1 MRRSPRSRREMQAVR
16 KLSPLSFFFPP
27 EKKSLVRKCYKTK
40 SYPLACLKLLRLLHM
55 RWVLLLLTAA
65 TSSAFVLI
73 NYSPVPSQLCVRM
86 SGVGTGYYT
95 CVTREYCYSS
105 AFIPISRYERV
116 SGFAKVAQCP
126 CLRDGGMR
134 LINMP
139 SLRQVSRRSKRI
151 SLDMKKNDQPVYC
164 SLQQVVTM
172 GLCDFARICE
182 RVKVC
187 ACVCV
192 CVCVCD

>member
-1 MRRSPRSRREMQAVR
+1 
-16 KLSPLSFFFPP
+16 
-27 EKKSLVRKCYKTK
+27 
-40 SYPLACLKLLRLLHM
+40 M

-65 TSSAFVLI
+65 TSSAYVL
-73 NYSPVPSQLCVRM
+73 NNSPVPSCRHNSRTRQLCVRM
-86 SGVGTGYYT
+86 SGAGMGYYT
-95 CVTREYCYSS
+95 SVIHEYCYSTT
-105 AFIPISRYERV
+105 FIPRYERV
-116 SGFAKVAQCP
+116 SGFAKSAQCA
-126 CLRDGGMR
+126 CLLDGGMR

-151 SLDMKKNDQPVYC
+151 SLDMKENDQPVYC

-172 GLCDFARICE
+172 GLCDFARIFE